1 MMRLLFSLL
10 ITSALFNNSHDIT
23 SLNAWGPYSKFYSGI
38 SHIEN
43 PDSGDMVDFTL
54 VPGFYRRS
62 YLVPNALYES
72 GCLPW
77 KVSSD
82 MMHICYRYEL
92 EWKDLVYVDATY
104 HILDDQNVLLEM
116 KCVNNTVEPQN
127 LLLQTM
133 SSVHSEDGHV
143 RNIEDYVPKWKITDK
158 DFAVKYKSV
167 ENWYG
172 VATNFPMSS
181 VKRYENG
188 LLDFFMRRTV
198 HRHPPVC
205 FHGDSLG
212 HYTAEF
218 QRPVVL
224 HPQSDTTIWNLIVC
238 GDEDYVR
245 ERIAAFHTDEASVVE
260 GLQDFS
266 FEIECVAE
274 GEKYKLGEQIIE
286 STLLTNIVY
295 PIKAEGQN
303 IRHFTPGKNWNSLY
317 TWDSGFISWA
327 LADLAPEKS
336 FETIR
341 AYTTAPGSEQAFIHH
356 GTPLPTQ
363 FFAFEDLL
371 SKTSDWEMAVFLYP
385 RLKQYYDYFTGHYG
399 QSGTM
404 MPSGFVR
411 TWDLWYS
418 TGGWDDYPPQHDLR
432 SHTDRY
438 PYVAPVVSTSFYLRA
453 AKILRMVASRLGYKS
468 DVRGYDKDIAKM
480 SRAVL
485 NYAWD
490 EEAGY
495 FGYVVHDSNL
505 KPVGL
510 YRAPDGSNFNKGLD
524 GTSPLAAGICT
535 GHQRDVLLNNL
546 FSEDRMW
553 TRYGISTVDKS
564 ASYYSMDGYWNGCVW
579 MPHQF
584 VLWKSMLDIGRS
596 DLARKIAFTALDVW
610 NKECALTYL
619 SFEHFIIASGRGAGW
634 HNFSG
639 LSSPMVNWFAA
650 YFRPGTISTG
660 FDTIVDSRHFS
671 DNADALK
678 ASLIFDKDAIGR
690 NVTVIACMNPSG
702 NYTVRCGAKAASAV
716 SPYPG
721 LLEIS
726 FVVPSEALEIEI
738 TSL

>member
-1 MMRLLFSLL
+1 MNLLFCLL
-10 ITSALFNNSHDIT
+10 LATSLFNNSHDIT
-23 SLNAWGPYSKFYSGI
+23 TLNSWGPYSKLYSGI

-43 PDSGDMVDFTL
+43 PDSGNMVDFTL

-62 YLVPNALYES
+62 YLVPNSLYES

-77 KVSSD
+77 KVTRD
-82 MMHICYRYEL
+82 MRHICFRYEL
-92 EWKDLVYVDATY
+92 EWKDLVYMDATY
-104 HILDDQNVLLEM
+104 HIVDDRNVLLEI
-116 KCVNNTVEPQN
+116 KCVNNTSEPQN

-133 SSVHSEDGHV
+133 SSVHFED
-143 RNIEDYVPKWKITDK
+143 DSSQPAKAFVPKWNATDK
-158 DFAVKYKSV
+158 NFVVKYSSIARH
-167 ENWYG
+167 YG
-172 VATNFPMSS
+172 IATNFPMSG

-188 LLDFFMRRTV
+188 LMDFFMKRTV

-212 HYTAEF
+212 HYTSLF
-218 QRPVVL
+218 QKPLVL
-224 HPQSDTTIWNLIVC
+224 QPKSDTTIWNLIVC
-238 GDEDYVR
+238 GEEKYVR
-245 ERIAAFHTDEASVVE
+245 ERIAAFHKDEQSVVKE
-260 GLQDFS
+260 VSSFS
-266 FEIECVAE
+266 YDIDCIPE
-274 GEKYKLGEQIIE
+274 GERYKLGEQIIE

-341 AYTTAPGSEQAFIHH
+341 AYTTEPGSDQAFIHH

-371 SKTSDWEMAVFLYP
+371 SKTSDWEMAAFLYP
-385 RLKQYYDYFTGHYG
+385 RLKQYYDYFAGHDKR
-399 QSGTM
+399 SNTM

-432 SHTDRY
+432 SHKDRY
-438 PYVAPVVSTSFYLRA
+438 PYVAPVVSTSYYLRS
-453 AKILRMVASRLGYKS
+453 AKILRMVASKLGYKS
-468 DVRGYDKDIAKM
+468 DVKQYDRDIAKM
-480 SRAVL
+480 SNAVL
-485 NYAWD
+485 SYAWD
-490 EEAGY
+490 EDAGY
-495 FGYVVHDSNL
+495 FGYVVHDSDL

-535 GHQRDVLLNNL
+535 QHQKEVLLNNL
-546 FSEDRMW
+546 FSEDKLW
-553 TRYGISTVDKS
+553 TPYGISTVDKS

-584 VLWKSMLDIGRS
+584 ILWKSMLDMGLT
-596 DLARKIAFTALDVW
+596 DHARQIAFTALDVW
-610 NKECALTYL
+610 NKECSLTYL

-639 LSSPMVNWFAA
+639 LSSPMVNWFAS

-660 FDTIVDSRHFS
+660 FDTIVESKRFS
-671 DNADALK
+671 DNFDALE
-678 ASLIFDKDAIGR
+678 ASLIFDKDAKGR
-690 NVTVIACMNPSG
+690 KVAVLVCMDPSK
-702 NYTVRCGAKAASAV
+702 NYSAKCNGKPVQMS
-716 SPYPG
+716 SPYRG
-721 LLEIS
+721 FLEITFTIS
-726 FVVPSEALEIEI
+726 SPSLRLEVF
-738 TSL
+738 SL